1 MRRALAITGLAIW
14 SLIFFAPGNSNADDR
29 IDVAGKYTVQGKPK
43 RTVTITRHGD
53 TFHLECFDPDCGAF
67 GRVSGVGIMHNDLLA
82 VSYPANAPG
91 PYYFGNHGPGGPGGP
106 GAWSPAS
113 VVIVYKISKDKLEGR
128 IGMLGAN
135 FKDGIVRNETLV
147 HEKDP
152 AKPDAARAAFD
163 YKVLTI
169 PDVPGPF
176 QNDKARKQ
184 LNETMN
190 SLGKEGWALVGMTTE
205 NSFRQS
211 WAGDIIF
218 TYCRP
223 RNPDDRRRW
232 EYAIHA
238 AQIEYKLDV
247 EKWQRT
253 LKELG
258 DQGWQMTATTPVP
271 KSTDLKG
278 SHVIV
283 FKRPV
288 TTGK

>member
-1 MRRALAITGLAIW
+1 MRRALAITGLAT
-14 SLIFFAPGNSNADDR
+14 SALILLAPGNSNADDR
-29 IDVAGKYTVQGKPK
+29 LDVAGKYTVQGKPK
-43 RTVTITRHGD
+43 RTVTITKHGD

-67 GRVSGVGIMHNDLLA
+67 GRVSGVGIMHNGLLA
-82 VSYPANAPG
+82 VSYPANVPG

-184 LNETMN
+184 LNDEFAWQGRMGARWHDNGKFVQAVVGRRYYFHLLPTAKPGRPPA
-190 SLGKEGWALVGMTTE
+190 LGICNTCRSDRIQVG
-205 NSFRQS
+205 
-211 WAGDIIF
+211 
-218 TYCRP
+218 C
-223 RNPDDRRRW
+223 
-232 EYAIHA
+232 
-238 AQIEYKLDV
+238 
-247 EKWQRT
+247 
-253 LKELG
+253 
-258 DQGWQMTATTPVP
+258 
-271 KSTDLKG
+271 
-278 SHVIV
+278 
-283 FKRPV
+283 
-288 TTGK
+288 